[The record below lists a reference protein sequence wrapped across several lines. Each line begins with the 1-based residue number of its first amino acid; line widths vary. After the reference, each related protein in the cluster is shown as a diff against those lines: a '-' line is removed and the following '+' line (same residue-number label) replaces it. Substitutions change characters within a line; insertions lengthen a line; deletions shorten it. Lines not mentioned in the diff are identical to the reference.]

1 MGEFAI
7 ASTTKMNSASKIYL
21 SIIRMTFGVVG
32 LLISV
37 ASIRAESVLLKN
49 AIVHTVSGGTFT
61 NGGVLLSGD
70 KIVLV
75 LDGKSRSRVIAD
87 QIVDLKGQY
96 LYPGMIDMD
105 TSLGL
110 TEIESVRGSDDMS
123 EVGSYTPDVQ
133 SWIAVNPDSELIP
146 VGRANGITYIEC
158 APADDAP
165 GHNTKG
171 QVTGMSAVV
180 ALDGWTTEQMTIKR
194 VAALHV
200 SWPDMELN
208 TTPKEK
214 FKDKSKYKSLE
225 EQAKE
230 RQKKLKELDDFF
242 QESRAYDKARAASKK
257 DFQRNPPYEAML
269 PALHGEIPIMVH
281 ADDFRQIKAAAKWA
295 ETNELKII
303 IVGGRDAWMAA
314 DMLGKAKI
322 PVVYETVFHL
332 PYHDSESYDVYF
344 RAPEVMRK
352 AGVKVLFCGGPGNFS
367 ASQAK
372 NLPYFASQA
381 VAFGYPE
388 DEALKGLTLYPAQ
401 VLGVDKRLG
410 SIEQGKE
417 ATLFVCDGD
426 ILDIRAHVTHVWI
439 AGREMSLENRHTR
452 LYEKY
457 KNRPAPK

>member
-1 MGEFAI
+1 MSFGLVALCLVV
-7 ASTTKMNSASKIYL
+7 ATKTS
-21 SIIRMTFGVVG
+21 
-32 LLISV
+32 
-37 ASIRAESVLLKN
+37 AESLLLQN
-49 AIVHTVSGGTFT
+49 AILHTVSGGTFT
-61 NGGVLLSGD
+61 NGGVLIRGGKIDAVLTYKSPEPITAD
-70 KIVLV
+70 KTI
-75 LDGKSRSRVIAD
+75 
-87 QIVDLKGQY
+87 DLKGQH

-105 TSLGL
+105 SALGL
-110 TEIESVRGSDDMS
+110 TEIESVRGSDDMA
-123 EVGSYTPDVQ
+123 EVGAYTPDVQ

-146 VGRANGITYIEC
+146 VGRANGVTCIEC
-158 APADDAP
+158 APQGGVVA
-165 GHNTKG
+165 
-171 QVTGMSAVV
+171 GMSAVV

-194 VAALHV
+194 IAALHV
-200 SWPDMELN
+200 YWPNMELN
-208 TTPKEK
+208 MTPKEK

-225 EQAKE
+225 DQAKE

-242 QESRAYDKARAASKK
+242 QESRAYVKARAAKSK
-257 DFQRNPPYEAML
+257 DVPLNPPYEAML
-269 PALHGEIPIMVH
+269 PAVNGEIPIMVH
-281 ADDFRQIKAAAKWA
+281 ADDLRQIKAAAKWA
-295 ETNELKII
+295 ETNELKIV

-314 DMLGKAKI
+314 DLLGKAKI

-344 RAPEVMRK
+344 RAAEVMRK

-367 ASQAK
+367 AALAK

-439 AGREMSLENRHTR
+439 AGKEMSLENRHTR